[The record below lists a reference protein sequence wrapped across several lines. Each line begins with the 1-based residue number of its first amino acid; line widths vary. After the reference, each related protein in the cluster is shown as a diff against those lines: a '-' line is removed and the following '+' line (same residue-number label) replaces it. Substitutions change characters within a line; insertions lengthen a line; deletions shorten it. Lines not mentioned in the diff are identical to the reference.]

1 MLRCVV
7 GRAWEIRVGQKRCS
21 GDHAY
26 AKRELGAGFQRL
38 ECGNCGSVFIDLDA
52 AGDGPTVVTVPGLF
66 KPAKPT
72 IFSVLREEQDNEQDE
87 ATPRAAAPRHG
98 FGGALRLR

>member
-26 AKRELGAGFQRL
+26 ATRELGAGFQRL

-66 KPAKPT
+66 GPAKPT
-72 IFSVLREEQDNEQDE
+72 IFSVLREEQDNEEEE
-87 ATPRAAAPRHG
+87 AAPRASAPRHG